1 MKKTLLAT
9 AALLALTGM
18 APAQSAT
25 PDDDVLEL
33 AIRVVPDQEA
43 WQAAA
48 APFDAL
54 LGVEADIIASAEFM
68 SVMGFAPVDAQ
79 GAPVQNVFVG
89 MLQIDSEAAHDVLM
103 ARYFGADRPAEVTAY
118 LATVETIA
126 DAGKLRPFRPHTIQ
140 GVSRCKEEM

>member
-18 APAQSAT
+18 AQAQSAT

-43 WQAAA
+43 WQ
-48 APFDAL
+48 
-54 LGVEADIIASAEFM
+54 
-68 SVMGFAPVDAQ
+68 
-79 GAPVQNVFVG
+79 
-89 MLQIDSEAAHDVLM
+89 
-103 ARYFGADRPAEVTAY
+103 
-118 LATVETIA
+118 
-126 DAGKLRPFRPHTIQ
+126 PHTIQ